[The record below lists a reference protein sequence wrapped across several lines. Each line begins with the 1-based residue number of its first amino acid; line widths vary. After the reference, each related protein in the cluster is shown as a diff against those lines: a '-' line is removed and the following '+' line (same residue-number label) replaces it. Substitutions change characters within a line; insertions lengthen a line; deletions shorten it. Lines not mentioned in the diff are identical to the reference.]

1 MFVYSKKIGQETGN
15 LEINQEQFQSLTAER
30 NASAQAAA
38 DFLARA
44 SFRGIA
50 ENAPRIDAVN
60 AVDDIRRLYRAFDTT
75 VLQQFEPNTE
85 FTLLNDLMP
94 LSRSVRLEQ
103 SRYDYARTGGRGW
116 AHTSMS
122 GQVGT
127 ALDARSY
134 TFDGTMVPIH
144 DSGFKF
150 EWRDPIFNS
159 PSALQSQ
166 ADAQRGSVEDV
177 QRRYVDYIF
186 NGFRDKAGNFAV
198 FDGLTWKG
206 LKDDER
212 VAQIDLGASG
222 LNIDFTSPTATSQQ
236 MRAGAIALR
245 DQMRR
250 INSQYAQQTW
260 YVSGGIISNWER
272 FFSDNYQSGTVMD
285 EILKLTGVAA
295 IKEDS
300 QLSGNEI
307 VIVPLGAGVIAPI
320 VGQAIGTVASPR
332 PEYNSDYIWR
342 TWGAMGLMVKQDIN
356 NKYSV
361 IHASS

>member
-1 MFVYSKKIGQETGN
+1 MFVFSQRIGQETGN
-15 LEINQEQFQSLTAER
+15 LEVNQAQFRELQLAR

-38 DFLARA
+38 DFLARTRY
-44 SFRGIA
+44 RGDA
-50 ENAPRIDAVN
+50 EGAPALDAVN
-60 AVDDIRRLYRAFDTT
+60 AVDDIRRLYRAFDAT

-94 LSRSVRLEQ
+94 LSRSVRIEQ

-122 GQVGT
+122 GQIGA
-127 ALDARSY
+127 ALDAKSY

-150 EWRDPIFNS
+150 EWRDPIFNN

-177 QRRYVDYIF
+177 QRRYVDYIY

-212 VAQIDLGASG
+212 VAQLDLGASG
-222 LNIDFTSPTATSQQ
+222 LNIDFTSTTATSQQ
-236 MRAGAIALR
+236 IRDGAIALR
-245 DQMRR
+245 DQLRR
-250 INSQYAQQTW
+250 INNQYADQTW
-260 YVSGGIISNWER
+260 YVSGEIISNLER
-272 FFSDNYQSGTVMD
+272 FFSDNYQSGTLLS
-285 EILKLTGVAA
+285 EILKLTGIAA

-300 QLSGNEI
+300 QLTGNEI
-307 VIVPLGAGVIAPI
+307 VIVPLRAGVIAPI
-320 VGQAIGTVASPR
+320 VGQAIGSVAEPR
-332 PEYNSDYIWR
+332 LHYNSDYIWR

-356 NKYSV
+356 GRYSV

>member
-1 MFVYSKKIGQETGN
+1 METLTQKRLKELFTYNPGTGYLIRKIGVRGKRSKAGDRAGCVQKSTGYR
-15 LEINQEQFQSLTAER
+15 LI
-30 NASAQAAA
+30 
-38 DFLARA
+38 
-44 SFRGIA
+44 
-50 ENAPRIDAVN
+50 RIDGKNYREHRLIFLYMTGEFPAEQVDHIN
-60 AVDDIRRLYRAFDTT
+60 RVRDDIRRLYRAFDTT

-94 LSRSVRLEQ
+94 LSRSVRIEQ

-122 GQVGT
+122 GQIGA

-177 QRRYVDYIF
+177 QRRYVDYIY

-222 LNIDFTSPTATSQQ
+222 LNIDFTSGTATSQAI
-236 MRAGAIALR
+236 RAGAIALR

-250 INSQYAQQTW
+250 VNNQYAEQTW
-260 YVSGGIISNWER
+260 YVSGEIISNLER
-272 FFSDNYQSGTVMD
+272 YFSDNFQSGTIMD
-285 EILKLTGVAA
+285 EILKLTGIAA

-320 VGQAIGTVASPR
+320 VGQAIGTRRQIDA
-332 PEYNSDYIWR
+332 
-342 TWGAMGLMVKQDIN
+342 
-356 NKYSV
+356 V
-361 IHASS
+361 IAKEMSL

>member
-1 MFVYSKKIGQETGN
+1 MLVYSKKIGQETGN
-15 LEINQEQFQSLTAER
+15 LEINQEQFNSLTAER
-30 NASAQAAA
+30 NAGAQAAA
-38 DFLARA
+38 DFIARA
-44 SFRGIA
+44 QFRGMA
-50 ENAPRIDAVN
+50 EQAPRLDAVN

-122 GQVGT
+122 GQVGA

-166 ADAQRGSVEDV
+166 SDAQRGSVEDV
-177 QRRYVDYIF
+177 QRRYVDYIY
-186 NGFRDKAGNFAV
+186 NGFRDKTGGFAV

-222 LNIDFTSPTATSQQ
+222 LNVDFTSASATSQAL
-236 MRAGAIALR
+236 RAGAIALR
-245 DQMRR
+245 DQLRR
-250 INSQYAQQTW
+250 INNQYADQTW
-260 YVSGGIISNWER
+260 YVSGEIISNWER
-272 FFSDNYQSGTVMD
+272 YFSDNFQSGTVMS
-285 EILKLTGVAA
+285 EILKLTGISA

-307 VIVPLGAGVIAPI
+307 VIVPLRAGVIAPI

>member
-1 MFVYSKKIGQETGN
+1 MFVFSRSIGERTGN
-15 LEINQEQFQSLTAER
+15 LEVNQAQFAELQMAR
-30 NASAQAAA
+30 NEGAQAAA
-38 DFLARA
+38 DFLGRV
-44 SFRGIA
+44 RGIREDA
-50 ENAPRIDAVN
+50 GRLDAVN

-75 VLQQFEPNTE
+75 VLAQFEPTTQ

-94 LSRSVRLEQ
+94 LSRSVRIEQ

-122 GQVGT
+122 GQIGA
-127 ALDARSY
+127 ALDAKSY

-150 EWRDPIFNS
+150 TWRDPIFNS

-177 QRRYVDYIF
+177 QRQYVDYIF
-186 NGFRDKAGNFAV
+186 NGFRDSEGNYV
-198 FDGLTWKG
+198 QFDGLTWKG
-206 LKDDER
+206 LKEDER
-212 VAQIDLGASG
+212 VAQVTLTF
-222 LNIDFTSPTATSQQ
+222 NFATGTDPVAL
-236 MRAGAIALR
+236 RTNAIALR
-245 DQMRR
+245 DVVRVT
-250 INSQYAQQTW
+250 NSQYAPQTW
-260 YVSGGIISNWER
+260 YVSAEIMSNLER
-272 FFSDNYQSGTVMD
+272 YFDVNATRTVL
-285 EILKLTGVAA
+285 EEFLKLSGIAA
-295 IKEDS
+295 IKEDA

-307 VIVPLGAGVIAPI
+307 LIVPLTAGVIAPI
-320 VGQAIGTVASPR
+320 VGQAIGTVADPR
-332 PEYNSDYIWR
+332 QFYNSDYIWR

>member
-15 LEINQEQFQSLTAER
+15 LEINQEQFNSLTAER
-30 NASAQAAA
+30 NAGAQAAA
-38 DFLARA
+38 DFIARA
-44 SFRGIA
+44 QFRGMA
-50 ENAPRIDAVN
+50 EQAPRLDAVN

-122 GQVGT
+122 GQVGA

-166 ADAQRGSVEDV
+166 SDAQRGSVEDV
-177 QRRYVDYIF
+177 QRRYVDYIY
-186 NGFRDKAGNFAV
+186 NGFRDKAGSFAV

-212 VAQIDLGASG
+212 VAQIDLGSSG
-222 LNIDFTSPTATSQQ
+222 LNVDFTSGAATSQAL
-236 MRAGAIALR
+236 RAGAIALR
-245 DQMRR
+245 DQLRR
-250 INSQYAQQTW
+250 INNQYADQTW
-260 YVSGGIISNWER
+260 YVSGEIISNLER
-272 FFSDNYQSGTVMD
+272 YFSDNFQSGTIMS
-285 EILKLTGVAA
+285 EILKLTGISA
-295 IKEDS
+295 IKEDG

-307 VIVPLGAGVIAPI
+307 VIVPLRAGVIAPI

-332 PEYNSDYIWR
+332 LEYNSDYIWR

>member
-1 MFVYSKKIGQETGN
+1 MFVFSKALGEKTKNAEVNAWQFNN
-15 LEINQEQFQSLTAER
+15 LQNER
-30 NASAQAAA
+30 NASAQAVA
-38 DFLARA
+38 DLLARA
-44 SFRGIA
+44 SMGEFGQL
-50 ENAPRIDAVN
+50 DAVN

-103 SRYDYARTGGRGW
+103 SRYDYARTGGKGW

-122 GQVGT
+122 GQIGA

-159 PSALQSQ
+159 PSVLQSQ
-166 ADAQRGSVEDV
+166 ADAQRGSVLDV
-177 QRRYVDYIF
+177 QRKFVDYIY
-186 NGFRDKAGNFAV
+186 NGFRDKAGNFAN

-212 VAQIDLGASG
+212 VQQIDLGASG
-222 LNIDFTSPTATSQQ
+222 LNIDFSSSSSTAAGL
-236 MRAGAIALR
+236 RAGAIALR

-250 INSQYAQQTW
+250 INNQYANQTW
-260 YVSGGIISNWER
+260 YVSGDIISNLER
-272 FFSDNYQSGTVMD
+272 YFSDNYQSVTILE
-285 EILKLTGVAA
+285 EILKLTGIDS

-307 VIVPLGAGVIAPI
+307 VIIPLGAGVIAPI
-320 VGQAIGTVASPR
+320 VGQGVGTVADPR
-332 PEYNSDYIWR
+332 QFYNSDYIWR